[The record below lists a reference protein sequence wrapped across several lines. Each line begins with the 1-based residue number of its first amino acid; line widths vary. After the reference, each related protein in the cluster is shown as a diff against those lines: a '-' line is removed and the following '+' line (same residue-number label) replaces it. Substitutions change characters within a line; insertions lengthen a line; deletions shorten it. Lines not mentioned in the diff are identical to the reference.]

1 MPWVSG
7 RVGGEEG
14 QSPPS
19 QVVQLAADVA
29 RRSGDTGRVGVVCQL
44 QSVFAA
50 CVGCA
55 QLAQAP
61 FPPRL
66 VSSPC
71 SAPRTGVLWASPCC
85 LGTSFPEL
93 AFGAIAPCSGAPWPS
108 ALLTASEGQYWVGRE
123 AQIAVRAGC
132 AEEPVLE
139 IYEAGKKC

>member
-7 RVGGEEG
+7 RVGGEEV
-14 QSPPS
+14 QSPLS

-29 RRSGDTGRVGVVCQL
+29 RRSGGAGRVGVVCQL

-55 QLAQAP
+55 QLARAP
-61 FPPRL
+61 FSPRL

-71 SAPRTGVLWASPCC
+71 SAPWMGVLWTSPCC

-93 AFGAIAPCSGAPWPS
+93 AFGAVA
-108 ALLTASEGQYWVGRE
+108 
-123 AQIAVRAGC
+123 
-132 AEEPVLE
+132 
-139 IYEAGKKC
+139 